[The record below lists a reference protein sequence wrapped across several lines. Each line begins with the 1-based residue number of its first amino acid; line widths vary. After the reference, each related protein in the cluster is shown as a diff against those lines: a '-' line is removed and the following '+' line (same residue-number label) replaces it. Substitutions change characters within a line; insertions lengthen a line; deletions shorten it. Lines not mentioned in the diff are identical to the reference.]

1 MYAGPIFNLVV
12 NTTAACG
19 LSKAVSD
26 DKPRD
31 VAIIVII
38 DTIFRMVISNVLT
51 ALKFTPKEHKTVGE
65 LIFLC
70 STLITQPIS
79 VKIAE
84 TFFKVK
90 APSYLNTL
98 AYIFFGWKANI
109 MTKDVIFLAYP
120 GIFTANPKTY

>member
-12 NTTAACG
+12 NTSAAYG
-19 LSKAVSD
+19 LSKVASD

-31 VAIIVII
+31 VAIIVAI
-38 DTIFRMVISNVLT
+38 DTIFRILISNALT
-51 ALKFTPKEHKTVGE
+51 ALKYTPKEHRTVGE

-70 STLITQPIS
+70 STLVTQPIS

-98 AYIFFGWKANI
+98 AYIFFGWKVNI
-109 MTKDVIFLAYP
+109 MTKDVIFLSY
-120 GIFTANPKTY
+120 